1 MWWQQTSALENWL
14 DDFLRDAMMRRGL
27 GHILADGSA
36 NAHDL
41 LSAPR
46 DFGFSSLDMLTLASR
61 FATCLGIERTG
72 LEDLLLAR
80 RSADGWLA
88 VAQRSLAIDDSQMR
102 FYSSGST
109 GAPAVHSHKL
119 SLLLRETEHFQAIL
133 TPACRIV
140 SLVPCHHIYGFI
152 WGVLLAQTMGVAA
165 IRINPATTLPSS
177 WCRRLQ
183 ENDLIVATP
192 DLWSM
197 VVDTQAAMPSGF
209 TAVSSTAPLNPK
221 TAHALLALYP
231 GITLT
236 EVYGS
241 SETAGIAWRQNH
253 SRQFTLLPYWEL
265 LQQGS
270 DWVLKDKQHGTR
282 HVLNDRLEQLDSH
295 GFVVRGRRDR
305 VVQIG
310 GHNIDLAELEKR
322 LCTHPDVR
330 EARVRSEQCDSGVV
344 LHYFLALKSL
354 PNKPINWCPAF
365 SLWLNAVLG
374 DLPPP
379 ASVVIGDEIPVGTLD
394 KKISWQH
401 TDYPVCHGVY
411 HLSR

>member
-1 MWWQQTSALENWL
+1 M
-14 DDFLRDAMMRRGL
+14 
-27 GHILADGSA
+27 
-36 NAHDL
+36 
-41 LSAPR
+41 
-46 DFGFSSLDMLTLASR
+46 
-61 FATCLGIERTG
+61 
-72 LEDLLLAR
+72 
-80 RSADGWLA
+80 
-88 VAQRSLAIDDSQMR
+88 
-102 FYSSGST
+102 
-109 GAPAVHSHKL
+109 
-119 SLLLRETEHFQAIL
+119 
-133 TPACRIV
+133 
-140 SLVPCHHIYGFI
+140 
-152 WGVLLAQTMGVAA
+152 
-165 IRINPATTLPSS
+165 PSS

-197 VVDTQAAMPSGF
+197 VVDTPAAMPSRF

-253 SRQFTLLPYWEL
+253 SSQFTLLPYWEL

-270 DWVLKDKQHGTR
+270 DWVLKDKQHGTG
-282 HVLNDRLEQLDSH
+282 HVLNDRLEQLDSDA
-295 GFVVRGRRDR
+295 FVVRGRRDR
-305 VVQIG
+305 MVQIG

-322 LCTHPDVR
+322 LCTHSDVR
-330 EARVRSEQCDSGVV
+330 EAHVRSEQCDSGVV

-365 SLWLNAVLG
+365 SLWLNAVQG

-401 TDYPVCHGVY
+401 TDYPVCPGVY

>member
-1 MWWQQTSALENWL
+1 MQ
-14 DDFLRDAMMRRGL
+14 RRGL

-61 FATCLGIERTG
+61 FANCLGIERTG

-119 SLLLRETEHFQAIL
+119 SLLLRETEHFQTIL
-133 TPACRIV
+133 APASRIV

-197 VVDTQAAMPSGF
+197 VVDTQAAMPSGL

-241 SETAGIAWRQNH
+241 CETAGIAWRQNH

-295 GFVVRGRRDR
+295 GFVLRERRDR

-310 GHNIDLAELEKR
+310 GHNIDLAALEKR

-330 EARVRSEQCDSGVV
+330 EARVRDEIDDTGVV
-344 LHYFLALKSL
+344 LHFFLSLKKL
-354 PNKPINWCPAF
+354 PDTPINWCAAF
-365 SLWLNAVLG
+365 SQWLNNNLG
-374 DLPPP
+374 DVAPP
-379 ASVVIGDEIPVGTLD
+379 ASVVLGDELPRSTLG
-394 KKISWQH
+394 KKISWH
-401 TDYPVCHGVY
+401 NSDYPLCHGMY
-411 HLSR
+411 HLAYQTRTFLSAIDKNG